1 MAKLTILGVASL
13 GISIFGLAL
22 VSEAM
27 SNSGFTNP
35 AIQTVPRT
43 VGATA
48 EFATELLSIAADANQ
63 PSGRPDLSSLLR
75 VGERSYEV
83 DFDPSVSSEVL
94 SSALVQ
100 KIAFG
105 KESWVSIVTTS
116 SGTYSTDGL
125 SSNHVLYPGV
135 SVTQLSGSGSSGIAS
150 ANGFRIGPG
159 GSFCRQAGSFTYCN

>member
-1 MAKLTILGVASL
+1 MAKLTMLGAASL
-13 GISIFGLAL
+13 GISVFGLAL

-43 VGATA
+43 AEATA
-48 EFATELLSIAADANQ
+48 KYATELLSIAADANQ
-63 PSGRPDLSSLLR
+63 PAIGGDLSNLLR
-75 VGERSYEV
+75 VGERSYSV
-83 DFDPSVSSEVL
+83 SFDPGVSSEVL

-105 KESWVSIVTTS
+105 KESWVSIATTT
-116 SGTYSTDGL
+116 SGTYSTDAL
-125 SSNHVLYPGV
+125 ASNNVLYPGV
-135 SVTQLSGSGSSGIAS
+135 TVSQLAGSGGSGVLTG
-150 ANGFRIGPG
+150 NGFRIGPG